1 MVATLLVQS
10 GTSWDL
16 RSLISYPIS
25 ATFLILFW
33 LFWLA
38 VILVPFGKLL
48 TRTGHSAAW
57 CLVFIIP
64 FVNLIALWVFAFKH
78 WPTNTSNS

>member
-1 MVATLLVQS
+1 MVATLQQS

-25 ATFLILFW
+25 VTFLILFW

-38 VILVPFGKLL
+38 IILVPFGKLL
-48 TRTGHSAAW
+48 KRTGHSAAW
-57 CLVFIIP
+57 CFVFIIP
-64 FVNLIALWVFAFKH
+64 FVNLIALWIFAFKH
-78 WPTNTSNS
+78 WPTNTPDS